1 MTVKAET
8 VSIKH
13 GGAVSAVLGF
23 DLTGPRLRA
32 MALGAVFACLVALV
46 APELLTGGSRETM
59 AVHEGS
65 TGQPVKS
72 MPPSLVPALSESFG
86 ASARRFWSVR
96 RGAALLTA
104 GGGVRS
110 TFNASGVAMRVG
122 QGTLG
127 LALAGVGRGSRFD
140 PVAAVAPRGSA
151 NRVLY
156 RHGSVSEFYRNGP
169 FGLEQGF
176 VVRHR
181 PLAHGSPL
189 TILLR
194 VRGSLTPER
203 VGAQVLFR
211 APAGAVAVSYG
222 RLSAVDATGRRLR
235 VSMWVG
241 NGTLQLRVGDRN
253 AHYPLRIDPFIQ
265 QGAKLTGDGEAGG
278 GEFGSSVAL
287 SADGNTALVGA
298 PGDSGGAGAA
308 WLFTRSG
315 STWTQQ
321 GEKLTGAGE
330 TGVARFGGSVALS
343 AGGDT
348 ALIGGAR
355 DAEGVG
361 AAWLFTRS
369 ASTWAQ
375 QGEKLTGAGEW
386 GPGAFGQSVALS
398 SDGSTALIGAP
409 MDHPFA
415 LAAGVGAAWVFTHT
429 GGAWTQQGEKLTG
442 AGGGG
447 PARFGSSVAL
457 SADGNTAMIGGPN
470 DGWCIGAAWILVRS
484 GGVWNQQAMLPGEL
498 EGTAC
503 DDGPDDG
510 ETDEL
515 LFGTAV
521 ALSADGNV
529 GLVSRPFLDALRLGE
544 TGSYARVGSSWTGK
558 TALRDRKGAKAGAS
572 SLAVSADGQHVLLG
586 KGEIEGRDS
595 ALAYVRAGSEWAQEG
610 LGLQASG
617 RAGFSAFGGS
627 VALSS
632 SASTALIGGLA
643 DNGNVGAA
651 WVFSKQVL
659 PLPTAVTAVAS
670 SVTRASAALNGSVNP
685 NGQEVFNCHF
695 EYGTTT
701 SYGSST
707 PCSASP
713 GAGESPVEASAPAQG
728 LTANT
733 TYHFRLVAANGG
745 GVAYGADKTL
755 TTLPGPPAVVTR
767 DASVITRTAATLNAS
782 VNPLGE
788 TMSDCHFEYGISAS
802 YGSSVPCSQLP
813 GSGSGAVDVSAPVGS
828 LGEYH
833 PYHFRIVA
841 TNEFGTSYGAD
852 RTFNTLS
859 NAPEFGRC
867 LEVTPHTGLYAQN
880 GCTKWG
886 SGMRYEWHPGAVGVH
901 FTVQLIAG
909 AAAFETVKRSL
920 ITCTSETGSGEYT
933 GQKTLGG
940 ILLTFAGCTQLGQKC
955 TSLLAAEGELVTNLL
970 EGVLGV
976 IGLGSTSAS
985 NKIGLEL
992 VPAEKAGA
1000 FMEFTC
1006 GLTAVT
1012 FRGAVIVP
1020 VVANKM
1026 LTATT
1031 LKYSASRGKQHP
1043 ERFLGEPAAILEASF
1058 GNKAYEQTG
1067 LTLEATKTSG
1077 APVET
1082 NSVA

>member
-23 DLTGPRLRA
+23 DLTGPPMRA
-32 MALGAVFACLVALV
+32 MALGAVLACLVAL
-46 APELLTGGSRETM
+46 ALPELLTGGSRETM
-59 AVHEGS
+59 AVHDGS
-65 TGQPVKS
+65 TGQLVKS
-72 MPPSLVPALSESFG
+72 MPPSLVPAVSESVG
-86 ASARRFWSVR
+86 ASERRFWSVR

-104 GGGVRS
+104 GGDVRS
-110 TFNASGVAMRVG
+110 TFNASGVVMRVG

-127 LALAGVGRGSRFD
+127 LALAGVGRGGRFD

-151 NRVLY
+151 NRILY
-156 RHGSVSEFYRNGP
+156 RHGWISEFYRNGP

-181 PLAHGSPL
+181 PLAHGGSL
-189 TILLR
+189 AILLR
-194 VRGSLTPER
+194 VRGSLMPER

-211 APAGAVAVSYG
+211 APGRAVAVSYG
-222 RLSAVDATGRRLR
+222 RLSAVDATGRRLP

-253 AHYPLRIDPFIQ
+253 ARYPLRIDPFIQ
-265 QGAKLTGDGEAGG
+265 QGAKLTGGGEAGS

-308 WLFTRSG
+308 WVFTRSG

-343 AGGDT
+343 ADGDT

-361 AAWLFTRS
+361 AAWVFTRS

-375 QGEKLTGAGEW
+375 QGEKLTGAGES

-409 MDHPFA
+409 MDNPIA
-415 LAAGVGAAWVFTHT
+415 LAAVGAAWVFTHS
-429 GGAWTQQGEKLTG
+429 GATWTQQGDKLTG
-442 AGGGG
+442 AGEIG
-447 PARFGSSVAL
+447 PARFGSSVAV

-470 DGWCIGAAWILVRS
+470 NQWCIGAAWILVRS
-484 GGVWNQQAMLPGEL
+484 GGVWNQQALLRGEV

-510 ETDEL
+510 ESDEL

-529 GLVSRPFLDALRLGE
+529 GLVSRPFIDALRLGE
-544 TGSYARVGSSWTGK
+544 TWSYARVGSSWTEK

-572 SLAVSADGQHVLLG
+572 SVAVSADGQQVLLG

-595 ALAYVRAGSEWAQEG
+595 ALAFVRAGSEWAQEG
-610 LGLQASG
+610 WGLLASD
-617 RAGFSAFGGS
+617 RAGFSAFGES
-627 VALSS
+627 VALTS
-632 SASTALIGGLA
+632 SASTALIGGWA

-659 PLPTAVTAVAS
+659 PLPTAVTGVAS
-670 SVTRASAALNGSVNP
+670 SVTDASAALNGTVNP

-701 SYGSST
+701 SYGSDT
-707 PCSASP
+707 PCSALP
-713 GAGESPVEASAPAQG
+713 GAGEGPVEASAPAQG

-745 GVAYGADKTL
+745 GVAYGADETL
-755 TTLPGPPAVVTR
+755 TTLPGPPAVVTGA
-767 DASVITRTAATLNAS
+767 ASSITRTAATLNAS

-788 TMSDCHFEYGISAS
+788 TVSDCHFEYGVSAS

-813 GSGSGAVDVSAPVGS
+813 GSGSGAVEVSAPVGS

-841 TNEFGTSYGAD
+841 TNPIGTSYGAD

-859 NAPEFGRC
+859 NAPEYGRC
-867 LEVTPHTGLYAQN
+867 LEVTPHTGLYANN

-901 FTVQLIAG
+901 FTVKLIAG

-940 ILLTFAGCTQLGQKC
+940 ILLTFAGCEQLGQKC
-955 TSLLAAEGELVTNLL
+955 TSLLAAEGELVTNPL

-976 IGLGSTSAS
+976 IRLGLTSAS

-992 VPAEKAGA
+992 FPAGKAGA

-1006 GLTAVT
+1006 GLTTVT
-1012 FRGAVIVP
+1012 LRGAVIVP

-1067 LTLEATKTSG
+1067 LTLEATQTSG